1 MPERESRVSF
11 VQTLFSPGFRSAVV
25 WRPMRSATPNRGVR
39 FKRSAT
45 FPGGSLET
53 QIGNYS
59 VLSRAFTRILSFLL
73 LILNKLSAS
82 CTEASFGV
90 RLP

>member
-1 MPERESRVSF
+1 VRDAERESRLVSSRRCF
-11 VQTLFSPGFRSAVV
+11 PLVSEARCMAT
-25 WRPMRSATPNRGVR
+25 MRSATPNRGVR

-59 VLSRAFTRILSFLL
+59 VLSRRSQEFKFSFADFKQVIRLL
-73 LILNKLSAS
+73 HRG
-82 CTEASFGV
+82 SFGV